1 LFHKYFLKIESFVL
15 ILQDIFYFLQ
25 KIIMKE
31 KITEALKSLQ
41 DRICKGLEEMDGK
54 AIFEEEIWTRN
65 AGGGG
70 RTRVIQDGNI
80 LAKGGV
86 NFSAVEGPMP
96 AELLKTS
103 LGTDSSTNKED
114 LSFYATGVSIVLHPN
129 SPMVPITHMNV
140 RYFEM
145 SNGEWW
151 FGGGID
157 LTPHYVIPE
166 LAKDF
171 HLRMKSVCDRFNQ
184 DFHKRFK
191 NWCDDYFYIKH
202 RNEMRGIGGIFFDH
216 LNSSDSSALT
226 KEQLLEFIIAVGDSF
241 VPAYVYQVSKTKD
254 LSFGEK
260 ELYWQEL
267 RRSRYV
273 EFNLVWDRGTKF
285 GLQTD
290 GRTESILMS
299 MPPTAAWAYN
309 FQPETGSREAETQQY
324 LVKGIDWISI

>member
-1 LFHKYFLKIESFVL
+1 
-15 ILQDIFYFLQ
+15 
-25 KIIMKE
+25 MKE
-31 KITEALKSLQ
+31 QISESLKLLQ
-41 DRICKGLEEMDGK
+41 YRICDGLEQMDGK
-54 AIFEEEIWTRN
+54 ARFTEELWARKE
-65 AGGGG
+65 GGGG
-70 RTRVIQDGNI
+70 RTRVIQNGNI

-96 AELLKTS
+96 AELIRTS
-103 LGTDSSTNKED
+103 LGIEPENAPEN
-114 LSFYATGVSIVLHPN
+114 LSFYAAGVSIVLHPL

-145 SNGEWW
+145 SNGKWW

-171 HLRMKSVCDRFNQ
+171 HLRMKAVCDKFNP

-191 NWCDDYFYIKH
+191 SWCDDYFFIKH

-216 LNSSDSSALT
+216 LNSSDSSYLSKA
-226 KEQLLEFIIAVGDSF
+226 QLLEFIIAVGDSF
-241 VPAYVYQVSKTKD
+241 VPAYLYQVSNTKD
-254 LSFGEK
+254 LPFGENEK
-260 ELYWQEL
+260 YWQEL

-299 MPPTAAWAYN
+299 MPPTAAWEYDYQTA
-309 FQPETGSREAETQQY
+309 EGSKEAETQKF
-324 LVKGIDWISI
+324 LVKGIDWINS

>member
-1 LFHKYFLKIESFVL
+1 MHAQSI
-15 ILQDIFYFLQ
+15 IFNG
-25 KIIMKE
+25 KMKE
-31 KITEALKSLQ
+31 KITESLKDLQ
-41 DRICKGLEEMDGK
+41 NRICHGIESMDAIAQFTEELW
-54 AIFEEEIWTRN
+54 ERPE
-65 AGGGG
+65 GGGG
-70 RTRVIQDGNI
+70 RTRVIQNGRV

-96 AELLKTS
+96 AELIRTS
-103 LGTDSSTNKED
+103 MGIDAQKPPED

-145 SNGEWW
+145 SNGIWW

-171 HLRMKSVCDRFNQ
+171 HIRMKSVCDKFHP
-184 DFHKRFK
+184 DFYPKFK
-191 NWCDDYFYIKH
+191 TWCDDYFFIKH
-202 RNEMRGIGGIFFDH
+202 REEMRGIGGIFFDQ
-216 LNSSDSSALT
+216 LGADNPFGLS
-226 KEQLLEFIIAVGDSF
+226 KEQLLDFIISVGDSF
-241 VPAYVYQVSKTKD
+241 FPAYSYQVSQTQS
-254 LSFGEK
+254 LPFGEK
-260 ELYWQEL
+260 ELHWQAL

-285 GLQTD
+285 GLQTN

-299 MPPTAAWAYN
+299 MPPSASWEYN
-309 FQPETGSREAETQQY
+309 FIPVENSQEAETLNY
-324 LVKGIDWISI
+324 LKKGINWIF